1 MKMWKNFRRENLKQ
15 TENEVDHKEVPQQQD
30 QLAEVSKKL
39 IMREEQ
45 LFTQDFCSEEE
56 EDQLLRDFET
66 LRLQIWM
73 AVHSTFSSSSLSK
86 LDILRSAMVSIQQQE
101 EQDQRWKECPGNR
114 VPMWRPQRCLSTHN
128 TLLRN
133 MVEARLLKAT
143 EEDEGGPN
151 RLSSHLKR
159 EVCSL
164 GKRVKEDL
172 LTVVRVVKDC
182 YPPHMDILNLYA
194 RLYHCSFSARLSRLA
209 ASGPDPDDCM
219 YLLFWTNRYYPDE
232 ILKHEDLDGRINTAC
247 LGSLLQQDKLNQL
260 ENQYLVHKQ
269 DKVKLWLNT
278 ALKKEEESWLNGAIP
293 ELIDQYY
300 FSPLAIN
307 VIQMIDSTLAEFTC
321 VIRDQRR
328 ADSITTHLKA
338 FLDSYR
344 LCLEAFVK
352 LNPRNVR
359 SVIKAHLVCE
369 QQLRDYVTVQIGSV
383 SEQQQRQC
391 LNTLAALWDCGFG
404 CLTYPI
410 HAQMK
415 MLFRHLWKPIW
426 MDGSLPVVDSVLDCL
441 NQELTDLTDLQ
452 PACRQSLLSVLHQDL
467 VLCYVKT
474 IMKTGPKSKEQQVG
488 GAQRMIEDTRKI
500 NRFFADEGC
509 SESLWLGELL
519 LCLAE
524 ILRLQDP
531 ASVQLE
537 MVNLARAFPDLS
549 DAHMAALLSLKNSLS
564 AADIRSIRQSME
576 ENRHQDV
583 HRHHRPPFFSKVK
596 VTWINKINQIKL
608 KTRISLHS

>member
-1 MKMWKNFRRENLKQ
+1 MWKNFRRENLKQ

-30 QLAEVSKKL
+30 QLEEVSKKL

-269 DKVKLWLNT
+269 
-278 ALKKEEESWLNGAIP
+278 
-293 ELIDQYY
+293 
-300 FSPLAIN
+300 
-307 VIQMIDSTLAEFTC
+307 
-321 VIRDQRR
+321 
-328 ADSITTHLKA
+328 
-338 FLDSYR
+338 
-344 LCLEAFVK
+344 
-352 LNPRNVR
+352 
-359 SVIKAHLVCE
+359 
-369 QQLRDYVTVQIGSV
+369 
-383 SEQQQRQC
+383 
-391 LNTLAALWDCGFG
+391 
-404 CLTYPI
+404 
-410 HAQMK
+410 

-583 HRHHRPPFFSKVK
+583 HRHHRPPFFSKVNVQRERQPPRWGTPGHQMNPA
-596 VTWINKINQIKL
+596 VTSVPTGLEASEPAPNPYTAAHVRHCQPG
-608 KTRISLHS
+608 TRTRCGTQKANGKNYPGKESH